1 MLRWLSILVVA
12 LALVAAGCGGSDDE
26 SAASD
31 ETTIEETTT
40 TDETTTEESTDTS
53 GTDTDATF
61 NFASEDC
68 QSLVKAYVGLSAAIA
83 AASGGQDVS
92 GDIEKFSKY
101 VDEVPE
107 EIRGDVQT
115 IAAAYS
121 TFADELKDIGYTP
134 GTGPDRRPAPEAPRC
149 LGVVGHVR
157 GPGCGGASEHLGDRE
172 LQELGLQVGRRRP
185 RSRRRNVRTPA

>member
-1 MLRWLSILVVA
+1 MLRWLSIFVVA

-40 TDETTTEESTDTS
+40 DETTTEESTDTS
-53 GTDTDATF
+53 GTDTDAF

-92 GDIEKFSKY
+92 GDIEKFSEY

-115 IAAAYS
+115 IAAAYG

-134 GTGPDRRPAPEAPRC
+134 GEVPTADQLQKLQDASGS
-149 LGVVGHVR
+149 LGTSEVQAAG
-157 GPGCGGASEHLGDRE
+157 EHLSTWTTE
-172 LQELGLQVGRRRP
+172 NCK
-185 RSRRRNVRTPA
+185 S

>member
-1 MLRWLSILVVA
+1 MLRWLSIFVVA

-40 TDETTTEESTDTS
+40 TDEATTEESTDTS
-53 GTDTDATF
+53 GTDTDAF

-92 GDIEKFSKY
+92 GDIEKFSQY

-121 TFADELKDIGYTP
+121 TFADELKDIGYKP
-134 GTGPDRRPAPEAPRC
+134 GQVPTADQ
-149 LGVVGHVR
+149 LQKLQD
-157 GPGCGGASEHLGDRE
+157 ASKSVATSDVQAAGDHLNTWTTE
-172 LQELGLQVGRRRP
+172 NCKQ
-185 RSRRRNVRTPA
+185 

>member
-53 GTDTDATF
+53 GTDTDAF

-134 GTGPDRRPAPEAPRC
+134 GEVPTADQLQKLQDASGS
-149 LGVVGHVR
+149 LGTSEVQAAG
-157 GPGCGGASEHLGDRE
+157 EHLSTWTTE
-172 LQELGLQVGRRRP
+172 NCK
-185 RSRRRNVRTPA
+185 S

>member
-1 MLRWLSILVVA
+1 MFRWLSIFVVA

-53 GTDTDATF
+53 GTDTNAF

-92 GDIEKFSKY
+92 GDIEKFSQY

-107 EIRGDVQT
+107 EIRDDVQT

-134 GTGPDRRPAPEAPRC
+134 GQVPTADQLQKLQDASGS
-149 LGVVGHVR
+149 LGTSEVQAAG
-157 GPGCGGASEHLGDRE
+157 EHLSTWATE
-172 LQELGLQVGRRRP
+172 NCK
-185 RSRRRNVRTPA
+185 S

>member
-1 MLRWLSILVVA
+1 MLRGLSIFVVA

-40 TDETTTEESTDTS
+40 TDEATTEESTDTS
-53 GTDTDATF
+53 GTDTDAF

-92 GDIEKFSKY
+92 GDIEKFSQY

-134 GTGPDRRPAPEAPRC
+134 GEVPTADQLQKLQDASGS
-149 LGVVGHVR
+149 LGTSEVQAAG
-157 GPGCGGASEHLGDRE
+157 EHLSTWTTE
-172 LQELGLQVGRRRP
+172 NCK
-185 RSRRRNVRTPA
+185 S

>member
-1 MLRWLSILVVA
+1 MLRWLSIFVVA

-40 TDETTTEESTDTS
+40 DETTTEESTDTS
-53 GTDTDATF
+53 ATDTDATF

-92 GDIEKFSKY
+92 GDIEKFSQY

-134 GTGPDRRPAPEAPRC
+134 GEVPTADQLQKLQDASGS
-149 LGVVGHVR
+149 LGTSEVQAAG
-157 GPGCGGASEHLGDRE
+157 EHLSTWTTE
-172 LQELGLQVGRRRP
+172 NCK
-185 RSRRRNVRTPA
+185 S

>member
-1 MLRWLSILVVA
+1 MFRWLSIFVVA

-53 GTDTDATF
+53 GTDTDAF

-92 GDIEKFSKY
+92 GDIEKFSQY
-101 VDEVPE
+101 VDEVPD
-107 EIRGDVQT
+107 EIRDDVQT

-121 TFADELKDIGYTP
+121 TFADELKDIGYKP
-134 GTGPDRRPAPEAPRC
+134 GEVPTADQLQKLQDASGS
-149 LGVVGHVR
+149 LGTSEVQAAG
-157 GPGCGGASEHLGDRE
+157 EHLSTWATE
-172 LQELGLQVGRRRP
+172 NCK
-185 RSRRRNVRTPA
+185 S

>member
-1 MLRWLSILVVA
+1 MLRWLSIFVVA

-53 GTDTDATF
+53 GTDTDAF

-92 GDIEKFSKY
+92 GDIEKFSQY

-115 IAAAYS
+115 IAAAYG

-134 GTGPDRRPAPEAPRC
+134 GEVPTADQLQKLQDASGS
-149 LGVVGHVR
+149 LGTSEVQAAG
-157 GPGCGGASEHLGDRE
+157 EHLSTWTTE
-172 LQELGLQVGRRRP
+172 NCK
-185 RSRRRNVRTPA
+185 S

>member
-1 MLRWLSILVVA
+1 VFRWLSIFVVA

-53 GTDTDATF
+53 GTDTNGSF

-92 GDIEKFSKY
+92 GDIEKFSQY

-134 GTGPDRRPAPEAPRC
+134 GQVPTADQLQKLQDASGSLGTPEVQAA
-149 LGVVGHVR
+149 G
-157 GPGCGGASEHLGDRE
+157 EHLSTWATE
-172 LQELGLQVGRRRP
+172 NCK
-185 RSRRRNVRTPA
+185 S

>member
-1 MLRWLSILVVA
+1 MLRWLSIFVVA

-40 TDETTTEESTDTS
+40 TDEATTEESTDTS
-53 GTDTDATF
+53 VTDTDAF

-92 GDIEKFSKY
+92 GDIEKFSQY

-134 GTGPDRRPAPEAPRC
+134 GEVPTADQLQKLQDASGS
-149 LGVVGHVR
+149 LGTSEVQAAG
-157 GPGCGGASEHLGDRE
+157 EHLSTWTTE
-172 LQELGLQVGRRRP
+172 NCK
-185 RSRRRNVRTPA
+185 S

>member
-1 MLRWLSILVVA
+1 VLRWLSIFVVA

-40 TDETTTEESTDTS
+40 TDEATTEESTDTS
-53 GTDTDATF
+53 VTDTDAF

-92 GDIEKFSKY
+92 GDIEKFSQY

-134 GTGPDRRPAPEAPRC
+134 GEVPTADQLQKLQDASGS
-149 LGVVGHVR
+149 LGTSEVQAAG
-157 GPGCGGASEHLGDRE
+157 EHLSTWTTE
-172 LQELGLQVGRRRP
+172 NCK
-185 RSRRRNVRTPA
+185 S

>member
-40 TDETTTEESTDTS
+40 TDETTTADETTTEESTDTS
-53 GTDTDATF
+53 GIDTGAF

-83 AASGGQDVS
+83 AASSGQDVTA
-92 GDIEKFSKY
+92 DIEKFSQY
-101 VDEVPE
+101 EDEVPE
-107 EIRGDVQT
+107 EIRADVQT

-121 TFADELKDIGYTP
+121 TFLAKLKDIGYTP
-134 GTGPDRRPAPEAPRC
+134 GSSPDRGADPEASGS
-149 LGVVGHVR
+149 LGVGCHAR
-157 GPGCGGASEHLGDRE
+157 GPSCGRAHEHLDDRE

-185 RSRRRNVRTPA
+185 